1 MNIDQSIALVT
12 GANRGIGRAL
22 VESLLQRGVRRVYAA
37 GRQLE
42 PLESVAAI
50 DRGRVVPLRMD
61 ITNRTEVP
69 AAADRARDVNLLI
82 NNRSGFLRQHDREP
96 LRID

>member
-69 AAADRARDVNLLI
+69 AASGANAGQERLAVTRVRSSVAR
-82 NNRSGFLRQHDREP
+82 SPPCGG
-96 LRID
+96 